1 MIWLTWVA
9 LAVAAIMAWYTRP
22 ARRVRHLPQVPAS
35 SWINGNISEFLR
47 FGELACEKA
56 WASIYGHV
64 CVFRLG
70 REPSVLVSD
79 AELAKEIM
87 TNGTVWTIRP
97 DFRMIFRPPDNILWA
112 NGSRW
117 KFLRN
122 ATLPCFQPSKLAGF
136 GPLMNRCAKDIE
148 DVFEKAADSSTVVD
162 MVKWYKGMTL
172 DVIGSAAFGQEF
184 HTVAGPGCPISG
196 AAGTLMKLHHAR
208 ANTYWLTFL
217 SSVVR
222 LPKPF
227 ARFMPSFKP
236 VVKHVRVLEKW
247 IEDTIVDRQSDVSKA
262 KHDFLTLMVE
272 AVDPQTHK
280 GLTLKQ
286 IQENSRLFL
295 FAGHETTA
303 LSLALVMFHL
313 AANPDVK
320 QKVFDEVDSLKSKE
334 AVETVDEHEYLG
346 WVINE
351 SMRMCSV
358 VPVVGRAP
366 VCDTVI
372 GNGRYVIPAGTTV
385 LISCENIHHEP
396 KYWEEPEA
404 FRPERFDP
412 ASKEAQQRHKFAFLP
427 FGGGP
432 RQCIGMRFALLEMK
446 VTLIRILRRFDFAVD
461 EKTIVPLKTQFFI
474 TLNFPD
480 GIHFRV
486 CRRRGVTA

>member
-1 MIWLTWVA
+1 
-9 LAVAAIMAWYTRP
+9 
-22 ARRVRHLPQVPAS
+22 
-35 SWINGNISEFLR
+35 
-47 FGELACEKA
+47 
-56 WASIYGHV
+56 
-64 CVFRLG
+64 
-70 REPSVLVSD
+70 
-79 AELAKEIM
+79 
-87 TNGTVWTIRP
+87 
-97 DFRMIFRPPDNILWA
+97 
-112 NGSRW
+112 
-117 KFLRN
+117 
-122 ATLPCFQPSKLAGF
+122 
-136 GPLMNRCAKDIE
+136 
-148 DVFEKAADSSTVVD
+148 
-162 MVKWYKGMTL
+162 
-172 DVIGSAAFGQEF
+172 
-184 HTVAGPGCPISG
+184 
-196 AAGTLMKLHHAR
+196 
-208 ANTYWLTFL
+208 
-217 SSVVR
+217 
-222 LPKPF
+222 
-227 ARFMPSFKP
+227 MPSFKP

-295 FAGHETTA
+295 FAGQRLAPAMYAMYHYSNGNVAGHETTA

-432 RQCIGMRFALLEMK
+432 RQCTYCPWSDACQSYADIAEQVLG
-446 VTLIRILRRFDFAVD
+446 
-461 EKTIVPLKTQFFI
+461 
-474 TLNFPD
+474 
-480 GIHFRV
+480 
-486 CRRRGVTA
+486 